1 MIDQHV
7 ARHFVLYSECLS
19 NPFPLYATQII
30 LKKIIQGSQPI
41 PMIYIKDRNF
51 IQSWIPY
58 ALNVPLV

>member
-30 LKKIIQGSQPI
+30 KKKIIQGSQPI
-41 PMIYIKDRNF
+41 PIKDRNF